1 MTVRNGSWRVGYSRH
16 FWGSNASLAEI
27 LCTPPCAARVWVVFS
42 TKWASRSRPCAFF
55 FRLRHLSSES
65 AIFHDFRKNMKNNH
79 FESRFVV
86 VHKISV
92 FALGVLQK
100 SEFGLSLGFFP

>member
-1 MTVRNGSWRVGYSRH
+1 MPFESGSFFDKMGFSSETVR
-16 FWGSNASLAEI
+16 L
-27 LCTPPCAARVWVVFS
+27 
-42 TKWASRSRPCAFF
+42 F
-55 FRLRHLSSES
+55 FRLRHLPSES
-65 AIFHDFRKNMKNNH
+65 AIFHVFRKNVKNNH

-100 SEFGLSLGFFP
+100 SEFGLPLGFCL